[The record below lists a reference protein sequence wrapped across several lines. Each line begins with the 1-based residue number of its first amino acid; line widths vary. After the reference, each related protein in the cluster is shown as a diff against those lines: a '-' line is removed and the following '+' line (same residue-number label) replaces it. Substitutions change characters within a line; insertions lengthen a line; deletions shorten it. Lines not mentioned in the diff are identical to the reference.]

1 MSLYKSLF
9 AVLIISL
16 LAACETTSD
25 KLASKRTELEG
36 KLKEMS
42 TLKADISKLKTE
54 IEALD
59 TAPRE
64 NTIPVFASR
73 LVKGEFKNPF
83 QMQGLVES
91 DQNVMITPEVPSR
104 ITRIYVREGQKVSRG
119 QLIATLDGSIA
130 ESQISE
136 MNNALALAKIN
147 YEKQKSLWDQKI
159 GSEMQFL
166 QAKNSYENLQKSVET
181 AQKQLAKYTLRSPI
195 TGTVDEIMA
204 NEGELVGSMTSGPIA
219 RIVNLSDVKIRA
231 KVSENYVGSIKVG
244 QSVQVYFPSL
254 NVTLTEK
261 IEAIGNVIDVNNRT
275 FAVYVKPH
283 GNQTNYKPNMLAMIT
298 AYDYIEGDALTVP
311 TKLIRSENEKD
322 YVFVVKS
329 NGSRLTVEKRAVVI
343 EKEFAAITIIK
354 SGLSANDII
363 ITEGYNGLVEGDQ
376 VSIVNVDFK

>member
-195 TGTVDEIMA
+195 NGTVDEIMA
-204 NEGELVGSMTSGPIA
+204 NEGELVGSMTGGPIA

-231 KVSENYVGSIKVG
+231 NVSEKYVGSIKVG

-343 EKEFAAITIIK
+343 EKDFAAITIIK